1 MRKKLAGH
9 RGDAG
14 RSNRIW
20 IYRAGAFLVAFL
32 TIVLIGLIFYA
43 CYYKM
48 TGDLLYPAAV
58 ITLTW
63 CFALGLY
70 HLDLGRYQSGLS
82 PSTELLCLSVP
93 FIFFIFSYPEL
104 RSPKYTGS
112 LSADTLIVS
121 SSFKQITRFLFWSS
135 FIIIGYNLFAT
146 NYFSSSN
153 FLLNFQGY
161 DAKAASFKPAEISRL
176 LNFIANYFP
185 FCALNS
191 FFELMHAPKKGRETA
206 YNVFVITIC
215 IFYCWFIVVSR
226 GTLIIILLGAL
237 YIWYRKRR
245 PSPGLVLCTL
255 LAIVTV
261 FAVLMVFR
269 VSGVSDV
276 YSGSTSSGVLNSL
289 INYFVYG
296 FQNLN
301 TLVDNGSPLTLGA
314 FTFPTINKILGIYDP
329 SIFQLYQTNLFNN
342 RTFLYGYFH
351 DFGVAGTLIIVG
363 MIALFLAWCYKKT
376 LSNSY
381 WILFL
386 AVLQKAIFVAFFE
399 NNFLGSLIN
408 MSPYFIV
415 LIIIWYSNR
424 KTQSRFFKSPVSPLD
439 EKPSQYDTLPKVTLD
454 TENTGEL
461 PEGKS
466 ATTTKMDQAKT

>member
-1 MRKKLAGH
+1 
-9 RGDAG
+9 
-14 RSNRIW
+14 
-20 IYRAGAFLVAFL
+20 
-32 TIVLIGLIFYA
+32 
-43 CYYKM
+43 
-48 TGDLLYPAAV
+48 
-58 ITLTW
+58 
-63 CFALGLY
+63 
-70 HLDLGRYQSGLS
+70 
-82 PSTELLCLSVP
+82 
-93 FIFFIFSYPEL
+93 
-104 RSPKYTGS
+104 
-112 LSADTLIVS
+112 
-121 SSFKQITRFLFWSS
+121 
-135 FIIIGYNLFAT
+135 
-146 NYFSSSN
+146 
-153 FLLNFQGY
+153 
-161 DAKAASFKPAEISRL
+161 
-176 LNFIANYFP
+176 
-185 FCALNS
+185 
-191 FFELMHAPKKGRETA
+191 MHAPKKGRETA

-424 KTQSRFFKSPVSPLD
+424 KTHSRFFKSPVSPLD